1 LEVREGR
8 FRVEVFVRVLELRDV
23 RAMAPGEAAALV
35 AALVVVVLAFFAAL
49 APFALALFALAL
61 FAFALLA
68 LPMFDALSA
77 CVGL

>member
-23 RAMAPGEAAALV
+23 RAMAPGDA
-35 AALVVVVLAFFAAL
+35 AALVVVVLAFFADF
-49 APFALALFALAL
+49 APFALVPLALA
-61 FAFALLA
+61 
-68 LPMFDALSA
+68 MFDTLSA